1 MPGSYFKNRLASF
14 GYAFA
19 GFFAFVKSEPHAR
32 IHAVSTVAVVAAG
45 CWFQV
50 SKPDWLWLLWSM
62 ALVWI
67 TEMLNT
73 VIEKMMDHLSPAIHP
88 KVKFIKDLA
97 AAAVLVAAIAAA
109 ITGGCIFWPYLFS

>member
-1 MPGSYFKNRLASF
+1 MPTSYLKKRFASF
-14 GYAFA
+14 RYAFA

-32 IHAVSTVAVVAAG
+32 IHAVATVAVITAG
-45 CWFQV
+45 CWFRV
-50 SKPDWLWLLWSM
+50 GKTDWLWLLWAM

-88 KVKFIKDLA
+88 RVKFIKDLA

-109 ITGGCIFWPYLFS
+109 ITGGCIFWPYLFG